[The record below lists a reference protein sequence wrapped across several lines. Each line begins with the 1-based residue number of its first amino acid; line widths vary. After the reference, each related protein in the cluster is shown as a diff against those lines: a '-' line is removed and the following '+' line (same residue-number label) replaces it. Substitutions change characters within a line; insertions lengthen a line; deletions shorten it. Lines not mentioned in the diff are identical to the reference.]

1 MLSPEKQYIWEI
13 LDQAH
18 FAQTEEQIKVRAR
31 LEIFVVSAYLVND
44 SPPKHDDWVRHRC
57 SVTEQQAAAD
67 F

>member
-44 SPPKHDDWVRHRC
+44 SPPQRRISEWPRG
-57 SVTEQQAAAD
+57 
-67 F
+67 